1 MLTKKSD
8 GVANGPR
15 LRRALAGVVGSSMDR
30 RTFLKRSGVTA
41 GGAALA
47 TVMPAGMIKKVKA
60 ASTASQIK
68 KIKSV
73 CTHCSVGCTVIAEVD
88 KGVWVGQ
95 EPGFE
100 SPFNLGAH
108 CAKGASVRHHA
119 HAERRLR
126 YPMKLV
132 LLLLILMEQ

>member
-1 MLTKKSD
+1 MLTKKSN

-15 LRRALAGVVGSSMDR
+15 LKKALAGVIGGSMDR
-30 RTFLKRSGVTA
+30 RTFLKRSGLTA

-47 TVMPAGMIKKVKA
+47 AATPLGMAKQAKA
-60 ASTASQIK
+60 QAATAKIS

-73 CTHCSVGCTVIAEVD
+73 CTHCSVGCTVVGEVAN
-88 KGVWVGQ
+88 GVWVGQ

-108 CAKGASVRHHA
+108 CAKQ
-119 HAERRLR
+119 RL
-126 YPMKLV
+126 
-132 LLLLILMEQ
+132 